1 MGRIPT
7 ANSTGNMP
15 PDQQACKNR
24 LGEQTTA
31 REALN
36 PLFHST
42 TKRVV
47 VVICSM
53 TNLEPENRTTTVG
66 KYASVRNFGYGK
78 SMSYAGK
85 QALAD
90 RFGGGHFNSV
100 AAHSSRF
107 AQFANYLKSE
117 GIRDLKDVEQNT
129 VEAYGRQLADNVAAG
144 EMSVS
149 YAQNLL
155 SSVNVTLAALRGDE
169 AIHVSPASLVGERS
183 HVRTEAPGGVD
194 RTALQTATVS
204 MKQAGLERAAAVSEL
219 AREFGM
225 REKEAILGNLER
237 WQQETQR
244 YGAINIIE
252 GTKGGRGHEVD
263 RWVAVTS
270 TGMDA
275 LKYAL
280 AVSPA
285 GSNNLLAPNETY
297 IGFVHGE
304 LNTAREHLKEA
315 GIATYH
321 DLRAAYACER
331 YEQITGH
338 AAPVLTDGTMTAS
351 REIDLEARQILTQE
365 LGHGRTDVVAAYIGG
380 RCKP

>member
-1 MGRIPT
+1 M
-7 ANSTGNMP
+7 
-15 PDQQACKNR
+15 
-24 LGEQTTA
+24 
-31 REALN
+31 
-36 PLFHST
+36 
-42 TKRVV
+42 
-47 VVICSM
+47 
-53 TNLEPENRTTTVG
+53 G
-66 KYASVRNFGYGK
+66 KYASIRNFGYGK

-85 QALAD
+85 QALTD

-117 GIRDLKDVEQNT
+117 GIRDAKDIGQST
-129 VEAYGRQLADNVAAG
+129 VEAYGQQLADKVAAG
-144 EMSVS
+144 EMSVA

-155 SSVNVTLAALRGDE
+155 SSVNVTLSALRGDE
-169 AIHVSPASLVGERS
+169 TINVSPASLVGERS
-183 HVRTEAPGGVD
+183 HVRTAAPGGINRADV
-194 RTALQTATVS
+194 QTASAS
-204 MKQAGLERAAAVSEL
+204 MREAGLARAAAVSGL
-219 AREFGM
+219 AREFGI

-237 WQQETQR
+237 WQQEAQR
-244 YGAINIIE
+244 YGAINITE

-263 RWVAVTS
+263 RWVTVTS

-285 GSNNLLAPNETY
+285 GSNNLLARDETY

-304 LNTAREHLKEA
+304 LNAAREHLKEA

-331 YEQITGH
+331 YWQITGY
-338 AAPVLTDGTMTAS
+338 AAPVLTDGIMTAS
-351 REIDLEARQILTQE
+351 READLEARQTLTQE
-365 LGHGRTDVVAAYIGG
+365 LGHGRIDVIAAYIGG
-380 RCKP
+380 RGMA